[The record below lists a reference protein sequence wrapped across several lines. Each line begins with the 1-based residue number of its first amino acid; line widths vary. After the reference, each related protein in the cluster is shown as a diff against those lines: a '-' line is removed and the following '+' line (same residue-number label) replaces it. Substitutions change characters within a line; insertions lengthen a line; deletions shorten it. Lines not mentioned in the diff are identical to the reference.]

1 MKRTISAIVEI
12 LVFTIPI
19 IIVNKMYPER
29 FSDKEALVTFTFF
42 GSAYLLNALLD
53 IILDSIFEHFN
64 ESKRIRIISFLAR
77 NTGFFILFFCIS
89 QLMEYVT
96 KEPANIRI
104 HLFLAALATLGHIIY
119 IHMIKTVNG
128 SKAFKD
134 VDDALD
140 EDKTDY
146 LE

>member
-1 MKRTISAIVEI
+1 M
-12 LVFTIPI
+12 
-19 IIVNKMYPER
+19 
-29 FSDKEALVTFTFF
+29 

-64 ESKRIRIISFLAR
+64 ESKRIGIISFLAR
-77 NTGFFILFFCIS
+77 NTGFFILFFGIS

-104 HLFLAALATLGHIIY
+104 HLFLAATATLGHIIY
-119 IHMIKTVNG
+119 IHMINTIYG
-128 SKAFKD
+128 SKVFKEK
-134 VDDALD
+134 DDTFD
-140 EDKTDY
+140 EDEMDY